1 MKGFPI
7 QTYYGFMY
15 YDFMYCSFLVPGTLY
30 VEGML
35 IVAGNF

>member
-1 MKGFPI
+1 MKRFPI

-15 YDFMYCSFLVPGTLY
+15 YDFMYCHFLVPGTLY

-35 IVAGNF
+35 IVVGNF